1 MSSQG
6 SWKAA
11 GHFIVHIVLLKVGF
25 VDMDPSLKIVAFQEN
40 PDFASCLFVDFYG
53 IPFVGSQK
61 ITLLPA
67 LKAEILLS
75 WEILGPA
82 RERTVIWTGGMDFIG
97 WKRGRPEKPFTK
109 WGSYTSTQRGEMN
122 PSYPFLMRF
131 IGVLTYSN
139 PMYNS

>member
-11 GHFIVHIVLLKVGF
+11 GHFVVHIVLLKVGF
-25 VDMDPSLKIVAFQEN
+25 VDMDPSMLSFFVFFVSSWISLYGFDFYLKIVAFQEN
-40 PDFASCLFVDFYG
+40 PDFASCFFVDFYG

-82 RERTVIWTGGMDFIG
+82 RERTVIWTGGMDFIE

-109 WGSYTSTQRGEMN
+109 
-122 PSYPFLMRF
+122 
-131 IGVLTYSN
+131 
-139 PMYNS
+139 

>member
-11 GHFIVHIVLLKVGF
+11 GHFVVHIVLLKVGF
-25 VDMDPSLKIVAFQEN
+25 VDMDPSMLSFFVFFVSSWISLYGLDFYLKIVAFQEN

-109 WGSYTSTQRGEMN
+109 
-122 PSYPFLMRF
+122 
-131 IGVLTYSN
+131 
-139 PMYNS
+139 